1 MGTNDRIIRILMASL
16 IVTLFFTDAIESS
29 LATSLLIIAG
39 SFAFTALVCICP
51 VYSLFHIS
59 TCGHTEQEH

>member
-16 IVTLFFTDAIESS
+16 IITLFFTDAIESS
-29 LATSLLIIAG
+29 LATSLLIITG
-39 SFAFTALVCICP
+39 SLLFTALVCICP

-59 TCGHTEQEH
+59 TCRHTEHNH